1 MLEQSPNPEAGLV
14 STELKIRVGFLV
26 LGIISW
32 LGVKRVTDNRRLQFL
47 VLHGVG
53 NVVPT
58 LIIEWR
64 D

>member
-14 STELKIRVGFLV
+14 GTELKIRVGFLV

-32 LGVKRVTDNRRLQFL
+32 LGVKRITDNRRLQLL
-47 VLHGVG
+47 VLHGVS

-58 LIIEWR
+58 LITEWR
-64 D
+64 E